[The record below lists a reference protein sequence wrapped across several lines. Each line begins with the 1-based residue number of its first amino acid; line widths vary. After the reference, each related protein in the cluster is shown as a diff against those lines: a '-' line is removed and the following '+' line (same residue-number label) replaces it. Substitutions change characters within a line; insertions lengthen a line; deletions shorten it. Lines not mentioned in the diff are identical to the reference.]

1 MSRNLQRIS
10 LYVKRCGGLVKPL
23 IVKEAPPRKNYIPPG
38 IDGSKKTRGVFS
50 IMRTKLVLANFDRGW
65 GVIVVRRLYNV
76 QNTVN
81 GIGIWDPMSIWGV
94 G

>member
-1 MSRNLQRIS
+1 
-10 LYVKRCGGLVKPL
+10 
-23 IVKEAPPRKNYIPPG
+23 
-38 IDGSKKTRGVFS
+38 
-50 IMRTKLVLANFDRGW
+50 MRTKLVLANFDRGW

>member
-1 MSRNLQRIS
+1 VGDLDNPNRQ
-10 LYVKRCGGLVKPL
+10 KR
-23 IVKEAPPRKNYIPPG
+23 APPRKNYIPPG

-50 IMRTKLVLANFDRGW
+50 IIRTKLVLANFDRGW

-81 GIGIWDPMSIWGV
+81 RIGIWDPMLVWGV
-94 G
+94 GGGWGLA

>member
-1 MSRNLQRIS
+1 M
-10 LYVKRCGGLVKPL
+10 
-23 IVKEAPPRKNYIPPG
+23 
-38 IDGSKKTRGVFS
+38 FS
-50 IMRTKLVLANFDRGW
+50 IIRTKLVLANFDRGW

-94 G
+94 GGRWGLGLGNPYQMPTIDRNKCVELIDYNVF

>member
-1 MSRNLQRIS
+1 
-10 LYVKRCGGLVKPL
+10 
-23 IVKEAPPRKNYIPPG
+23 
-38 IDGSKKTRGVFS
+38 
-50 IMRTKLVLANFDRGW
+50 MRTKLVLANFDRGR

-81 GIGIWDPMSIWGV
+81 GIGIWDPMSIWVV